1 MNEIVPTAKQQEFLA
16 SDADICLYAGG
27 AGDFAL

>member
-1 MNEIVPTAKQQEFLA
+1 MQEIIPTKKQQEFLA

-27 AGDFAL
+27 AGVIAL